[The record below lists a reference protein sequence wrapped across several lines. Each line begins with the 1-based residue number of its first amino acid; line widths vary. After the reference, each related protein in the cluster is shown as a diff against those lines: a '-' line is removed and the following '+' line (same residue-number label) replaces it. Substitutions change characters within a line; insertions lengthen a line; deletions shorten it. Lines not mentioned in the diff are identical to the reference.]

1 MKMKPHLLGG
11 QLEHPG
17 EILHTINKKIGRQG
31 VSLPNS
37 TFPLEEPM
45 DVAIHCNRERSCGD
59 TLHNKENKVIRK
71 AKIPKKVFQEF
82 PLDRIKSLSKIDF

>member
-1 MKMKPHLLGG
+1 
-11 QLEHPG
+11 
-17 EILHTINKKIGRQG
+17 
-31 VSLPNS
+31 
-37 TFPLEEPM
+37 M

-71 AKIPKKVFQEF
+71 AKMPKKVFQEF